1 LEECWIIDLVVLPR
15 WRLTHRLPRLVFLS
29 ALEDMRTR
37 ENAKKNNCGG
47 WMRDE
52 VLL

>member
-1 LEECWIIDLVVLPR
+1 MVVSLR

-37 ENAKKNNCGG
+37 GSAKKNNCGG

>member
-15 WRLTHRLPRLVFLS
+15 WRLTRRLPRLVFLS
-29 ALEDMRTR
+29 ALEDMRMR
-37 ENAKKNNCGG
+37 GNAKDNKCGG